1 TITVTVDGITDW
13 QNHDN
18 PMDANRD
25 GFVTPFDVLVIINT
39 LNRDGSRAL
48 DTIVGHPQYWY
59 DVMTSSPKTVP
70 VAVKESIRAAGPE
83 RIFLDATET
92 TFSGPDYREAA

>member
-1 TITVTVDGITDW
+1 MHMKMSVRMFAL
-13 QNHDN
+13 QLLQLS
-18 PMDANRD
+18 AQLLKA
-25 GFVTPFDVLVIINT
+25 VLV
-39 LNRDGSRAL
+39 LGDGDRRRGRL
-48 DTIVGHPQYWY
+48 
-59 DVMTSSPKTVP
+59 TSSPKTVP

>member
-1 TITVTVDGITDW
+1 MSGI
-13 QNHDN
+13 
-18 PMDANRD
+18 
-25 GFVTPFDVLVIINT
+25 I
-39 LNRDGSRAL
+39 
-48 DTIVGHPQYWY
+48 GHTMYAILA
-59 DVMTSSPKTVP
+59 DKVVTSSPKTVP